1 MPTDQYAHPHL
12 ITPHTP
18 GVSTAP
24 AAAAPATPG
33 ESNVPGVST
42 PAPVAAAPVAAAP
55 VAAAPATPGNYYVP
69 GLAGEYVAQRYGIA
83 LADIAKL
90 GSAENPHGASPKA
103 RAAVAEAM
111 DRMHLYPSW
120 TAEPLRQ
127 KLAET
132 YGYSP
137 EQVICGAGE
146 TEIIS
151 LIIRAFCEP
160 GGKIQMPGPCFPI
173 YHLFAEAEGRV
184 PVLVHEATDRTSM
197 ALDVDA
203 YIAAIED
210 NTRIVFIT
218 NPHSPSGT
226 WLSEA
231 DVRRIIEA
239 APRALVVLDEAYV
252 HYSNTHGYI
261 QLAREYEHLAVLRTF
276 SKAFG
281 LAGLRVGFGVAARPV
296 IDALLAVKPTWN
308 MGQLQIAG
316 GIAAVDDDEHVS
328 RTVDTITDA
337 KQYVQHRFDELDR
350 FRMVPHSRSNFFL
363 VEILDPETNS
373 TKVFNGLLERGV
385 IVKDGADSW
394 RGLGDRF
401 LRCDVNFKQR
411 MDQLVDALADLD

>member
-1 MPTDQYAHPHL
+1 MTTENPTP
-12 ITPHTP
+12 PTP
-18 GVSTAP
+18 GAAAVPATPALNSP
-24 AAAAPATPG
+24 PGAAAAPA
-33 ESNVPGVST
+33 
-42 PAPVAAAPVAAAP
+42 APTQNGPPSA
-55 VAAAPATPGNYYVP
+55 AAAPAAPGEYYVP
-69 GLAGEYVAQRYGIA
+69 GLASEYVAERYGIA

-111 DRMHLYPSW
+111 DRLHLYPSW

-127 KLAET
+127 KIADT
-132 YGYSP
+132 YQYQP

-151 LIIRAFCEP
+151 LIIRAFSGP
-160 GGKIQMPGPCFPI
+160 GGRIQMPGPCFPI

-203 YIAAIED
+203 YIAAVD
-210 NTRIVFIT
+210 PDTRIVFVT

-226 WLSEA
+226 WLTEA

-239 APRALVVLDEAYV
+239 APHALVVLDEAYV
-252 HYSNTHGYI
+252 HYSNTAGYI
-261 QLAREYEHLAVLRTF
+261 HLGREYSHVAVLRTF

-281 LAGLRVGFGVAARPV
+281 LAGLRVGFGVAARPI

-316 GIAAVDDDEHVS
+316 GIAALDDDEHVD
-328 RTVDTITDA
+328 RTVATITDA
-337 KQYVQHRFDELDR
+337 RQYVQRRFGTLDR
-350 FRMVPHSRSNFFL
+350 FRMVPESRSNFFL
-363 VEILDPETNS
+363 VEILDPDTDS
-373 TKVFNGLLERGV
+373 TEVFNGLLERGV
-385 IVKDGADSW
+385 IVKDGAASW
-394 RGLGDRF
+394 RGLHDRF
-401 LRCDVNFKQR
+401 LRCDVNLEER